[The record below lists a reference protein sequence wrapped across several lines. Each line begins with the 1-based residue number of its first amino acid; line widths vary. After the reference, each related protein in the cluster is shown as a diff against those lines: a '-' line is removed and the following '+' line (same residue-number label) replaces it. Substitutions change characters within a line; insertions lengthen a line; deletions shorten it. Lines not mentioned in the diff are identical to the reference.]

1 MISQSR
7 IEWETFVSEDQTV
20 DKTHEL
26 INSFKYFSN
35 SHDASIL
42 VNEKPYTRISRALHD
57 DNGSNVKHINRDRD
71 ILYKICKVIAIH
83 EDDPSKTKIGHKII
97 YFRDVSI

>member
-20 DKTHEL
+20 DKTHKL
-26 INSFKYFSN
+26 INSFKYFST
-35 SHDASIL
+35 SHDVSIL
-42 VNEKPYTRISRALHD
+42 ANGKHYTRITRALHE
-57 DNGSNVKHINRDRD
+57 DNNSNVKHINGDRD
-71 ILYKICKVIAIH
+71 ILYKICKVRAIH

-97 YFRDVSI
+97 YFSDVSL

>member
-26 INSFKYFSN
+26 INSFKYFST

-42 VNEKPYTRISRALHD
+42 VNGKTYTRITRALHD
-57 DNGSNVKHINRDRD
+57 DNNSNVKHINRDRD
-71 ILYKICKVIAIH
+71 ILYKICEVRAIDLNDH
-83 EDDPSKTKIGHKII
+83 SRSRVGHKIV
-97 YFRDVSI
+97 YFRDVDI